1 MRRYAFLVIWALLA
15 SVSLTSPA
23 LSALPVV
30 LDREEFITMLS
41 HVETLKKKIG
51 QNEHEIKLRI
61 AANVERDQLIA
72 LQAKHIAEL
81 EAIVKK
87 GDEIDQSREAVRVAL
102 EAKIDEII
110 RSMER
115 EQRLSRYKSY
125 GFVLSGILLWVL
137 S

>member
-23 LSALPVV
+23 LSASSVV

-41 HVETLKKKIG
+41 HVETLKQKVG
-51 QNEHEIKLRI
+51 HGEQEIKLRI
-61 AANVERDQLIA
+61 AANVERDQLIT

-81 EAIVKK
+81 EAIVQKSE
-87 GDEIDQSREAVRVAL
+87 EIEQSQEAVRVAL
-102 EAKIDEII
+102 ETKIDEII

-115 EQRLSRYKSY
+115 EKRLSRYKSY